1 MRARLLSHV
10 PVRGRWKK
18 SAWRK
23 SCIGWQILPAFAAL
37 IGFNTRVY
45 AIVSWASAPRP
56 VGTLLGLEAAS
67 YRPVARLFK
76 QLVSSAGQTKDEW
89 NYHIPPLFGQPEQAL
104 EEKLDEYIETVNSY
118 TDSDIARMPTKWRT
132 LLLGI
137 KSGLELPSLLQAV
150 RHLYVDILPLRIG
163 GDFIMKEINESI
175 SETRGSKPVTDADL
189 ILASNLFVELDVD
202 GSGTVSEDNLRALG
216 LSRSAAT
223 DVMDAIDTDGNKE
236 IDLFEFLSESDGELD
251 IFDVLGRNLAS
262 TAHAAQDFTAGD
274 IKLIVSKMRLD
285 SAMRTEAASAIG
297 SQYET
302 RFNDIL
308 QFIIA
313 LEEKLANR
321 TVSSNLVR
329 TVLSGSFEAARN
341 PRVVAALRFVYSEI
355 GPIRVAGDMV
365 FSVVTQYLDF

>member
-1 MRARLLSHV
+1 
-10 PVRGRWKK
+10 
-18 SAWRK
+18 
-23 SCIGWQILPAFAAL
+23 
-37 IGFNTRVY
+37 
-45 AIVSWASAPRP
+45 
-56 VGTLLGLEAAS
+56 VGTLFRLEPIS
-67 YRPVARLFK
+67 YRPVGRVLHE
-76 QLVSSAGQTKDEW
+76 VSSAGQEKSEW

>member
-1 MRARLLSHV
+1 ML
-10 PVRGRWKK
+10 
-18 SAWRK
+18 
-23 SCIGWQILPAFAAL
+23 AFAAL
-37 IGFNTRVY
+37 TGASTCVH
-45 AIVSWASAPRP
+45 AIVSWATAPRP
-56 VGTLLGLEAAS
+56 MGTLFRPEAVS
-67 YRPVARLFK
+67 YRSVGRVLHE
-76 QLVSSAGQTKDEW
+76 VSSVGQEKSEW

-104 EEKLDEYIETVNSY
+104 EQTLDEYVEMVNSY

-137 KSGLELPSLLQAV
+137 KAGLELPSLLKAV

-163 GDFIMKEINESI
+163 GDFIMKEISESI
-175 SETRGSKPVTDADL
+175 SETRESKPVTDADL

-202 GSGTVSEDNLRALG
+202 GSGTVSEDNLRTLG
-216 LSRSAAT
+216 LTRSAAT

-262 TAHAAQDFTAGD
+262 TADAAQDFTPGD

-285 SAMRTEAASAIG
+285 SAMRTQAGTAIG

-302 RFNDIL
+302 RFNEIL
-308 QFIIA
+308 LFIIA
-313 LEEKLANR
+313 LEDKLENR
-321 TVSSNLVR
+321 TVSSNMIHM
-329 TVLSGSFEAARN
+329 VLAGSFEAARN

-355 GPIRVAGDMV
+355 GPIRVAGDMM
-365 FSVVTQYLDF
+365 FSVVTQYIDF